1 MPTAGSPAHKPAMP
15 DPDLI
20 IAPLAQADLP
30 AAVRLQ
36 RDVYPAFLIEDEAAF
51 QSRLELPDACCLA
64 ARLDGRLAGYLLAHG
79 WAAEAPPPV
88 GARLAPAG
96 PAQVLFIHD
105 LAVSP
110 RARGR
115 KVGEALIARA
125 LGRAA
130 EAGLG
135 RAELI
140 AVEGA
145 ADYWRRLGFMETQ
158 TSPQLAAKVAAY
170 GPRARWMTRQISG

>member
-1 MPTAGSPAHKPAMP
+1 MPRPVPPAHNPAMP

-20 IAPLAQADLP
+20 IEPLAQADL
-30 AAVRLQ
+30 AEAVQLQ

-51 QSRLELPDACCLA
+51 LSRSALPDACCLA

-79 WAAEAPPPV
+79 WPAEAPPPV

-96 PAQVLFIHD
+96 PAEVLFIHD

-115 KVGEALIARA
+115 KVGQALIARA
-125 LGRAA
+125 LGWAA
-130 EAGLG
+130 EAGLR

-145 ADYWRRLGFMETQ
+145 ADYWARLGFTETQ
-158 TSPQLAAKVAAY
+158 TSPELAAKVAAY
-170 GPRARWMTRQISG
+170 GSRARWMTREIPR